1 MVTPALLESE
11 IMAGLVDGFAQTGI
25 SLAGVNSCPTKRDV
39 DGVVSLGGG
48 SIIRSTRESAFALT
62 GARHVAVPATMS
74 CVEQFCDP
82 EAPEPDA
89 VVFDARGIQSVP
101 RVELAAQAF
110 NAMTFAIEA
119 VCESSP
125 SDRSAAAA
133 IDAVSS
139 LRRGLLSAISSD
151 TLDKADAMALLMAAA
166 RAGGVARTSH
176 AGVVR
181 SIAESLHDR
190 CELSYALCV
199 AVVLPFALAFIR
211 RACADRIA
219 LFAPAF
225 ELQAATDDVEAADG
239 VIGAIRKLG
248 LEAGL
253 PRNFRN
259 AGISREAMEG
269 AAKAVPRLPEAAGF
283 IRPLNGPEQVMNEV
297 FRFAW

>member
-11 IMAGLVDGFAQTGI
+11 ILAGLADGFAQTGVAM
-25 SLAGVNSCPTKRDV
+25 AGINACPTNWDV
-39 DGVVSLGGG
+39 DGIVSVGGG
-48 SIIRSTRESAFALT
+48 SVIRAARESAFALP
-62 GARHVAVPATMS
+62 GARHVAVPTTMS

-82 EAPEPDA
+82 TAPRPDA

-101 RVELAAQAF
+101 RVQLAAQAF
-110 NAMTFAIEA
+110 NVMTFAIES
-119 VCESSP
+119 VCESNP
-125 SDRSAAAA
+125 SDESTAAA
-133 IDAVSS
+133 IDVVSGI
-139 LRRGLLSAISSD
+139 RRGLMSAISSD
-151 TLDKADAMALLMAAA
+151 TLDTAAAMMLLTAAA

-176 AGVVR
+176 TGVVR
-181 SIAESLHDR
+181 SIGESLHDH

-211 RACADRIA
+211 RACSDRIA
-219 LFAPAF
+219 RFAPAF
-225 ELQAATDDVEAADG
+225 ELQAPTDDIEAADG
-239 VIGAIRKLG
+239 VIGAIRKLS

-253 PRNFRN
+253 PRNFRT

-283 IRPLNGPEQVMNEV
+283 VRPLEGPEQMMNEV